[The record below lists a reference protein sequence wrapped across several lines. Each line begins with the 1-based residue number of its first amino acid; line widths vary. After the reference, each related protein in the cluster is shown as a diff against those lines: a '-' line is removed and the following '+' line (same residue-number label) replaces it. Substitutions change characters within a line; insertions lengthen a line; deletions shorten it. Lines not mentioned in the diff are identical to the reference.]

1 MREKMGNIFTAR
13 ENTSGH
19 AEGVSIEI
27 VFHQHFGG
35 TLRSAVG
42 NPREPTEMQF
52 AFATF
57 AATPDAPLEFTSTR
71 IWL

>member
-19 AEGVSIEI
+19 ANRVSIEI

-35 TLRSAVG
+35 TVG
-42 NPREPTEMQF
+42 DPRERAEMQF

-57 AATPDAPLEFTSTR
+57 AARPGGPL
-71 IWL
+71 